1 MGAWGTGPFDNDE
14 AADFAGGLD
23 DLSEDKRADAVWE
36 ALTRAVEEA
45 DYLDGDDA
53 AVAVAAAALVA
64 AQCPGGDEVDSVYG
78 PKESLPQLPD
88 DLRSLA
94 AVALDRV
101 LADDSELKDLWEE
114 AGNAEQWHE
123 DIARL
128 HQALVP
134 TS

>member
-23 DLSEDKRADAVWE
+23 DLSEDKRADAVRE

-101 LADDSELKDLWEE
+101 LADDSELKELWEE
-114 AGNAEQWHE
+114 AESVEQWHE
-123 DIARL
+123 EIARL
-128 HQALVP
+128 HQVLAP

>member
-1 MGAWGTGPFDNDE
+1 MGAWGTGPFDNDG

-23 DLSEDKRADAVWE
+23 DLSEDKRADAVRE

-114 AGNAEQWHE
+114 AGDEDQWHE

-128 HQALVP
+128 HQVLVP